1 MCAERG
7 VRKQGYSSLC
17 AVAWL
22 LLSFDERQIYI
33 YIYIYTDTEKE
44 SEKERERERERQR
57 ERERERETHSF
68 VYRLHTCMHMRAVC
82 ACPLKN
88 MCKCPRSSAF
98 SPLGSTRSV
107 VSETATEKGSIG
119 LLTVRAHMA
128 IS

>member
-1 MCAERG
+1 MLRHHYA
-7 VRKQGYSSLC
+7 
-17 AVAWL
+17 
-22 LLSFDERQIYI
+22 
-33 YIYIYTDTEKE
+33 
-44 SEKERERERERQR
+44 
-57 ERERERETHSF
+57 ERERETHSF

-119 LLTVRAHMA
+119 LLKVCTHLA